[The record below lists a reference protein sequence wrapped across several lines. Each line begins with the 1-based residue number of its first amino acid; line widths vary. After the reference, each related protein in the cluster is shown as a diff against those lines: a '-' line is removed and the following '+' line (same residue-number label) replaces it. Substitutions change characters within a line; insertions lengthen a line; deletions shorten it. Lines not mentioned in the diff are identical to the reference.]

1 MASVPL
7 LPDKSDQLVTLVL
20 VTLVTKSAQQV
31 TLVSKNNS
39 EQVVPLTSK
48 SGKLTTVL
56 WHVWQARKICQ
67 ARVLSG

>member
-1 MASVPL
+1 MPL

-39 EQVVPLTSK
+39 EQLVTLTSK

-56 WHVWQARKICQ
+56 WHVWQACKIC
-67 ARVLSG
+67 

>member
-39 EQVVPLTSK
+39 EQLVTLTSK
-48 SGKLTTVL
+48 SGKLTAVL
-56 WHVWQARKICQ
+56 WLVWQARKIC
-67 ARVLSG
+67 